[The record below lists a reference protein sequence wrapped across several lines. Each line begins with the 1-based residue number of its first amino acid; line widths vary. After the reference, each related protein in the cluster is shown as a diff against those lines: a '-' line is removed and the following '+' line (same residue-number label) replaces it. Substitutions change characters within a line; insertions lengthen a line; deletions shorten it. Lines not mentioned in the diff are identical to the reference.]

1 MNQEEKKDKKELAE
15 NERLCQVC
23 NRIVTPQDY
32 NPYFNAC
39 DDCVN
44 GCGTGH

>member
-1 MNQEEKKDKKELAE
+1 MNKEEQKKELKE

-23 NRIVTPQDY
+23 NKIVDAKDF
-32 NPYFNAC
+32 NPYFGAC